1 MRSALSPALAIL
13 ASTLVAACGTPEYHQ
28 ARQGCHQE
36 WLAKIPPDYRQVLV
50 NRERSIRVPDGTS
63 SCTTTGNTTNCKQGM
78 RTEWIPYTTAETVDA
93 NEHERDLRIDQ
104 CTRSRCIRTYG
115 NPDCKV

>member
-1 MRSALSPALAIL
+1 MRRAFPPALAIL
-13 ASTLVAACGTPEYHQ
+13 ACGLVAACGTAEYHQ
-28 ARQGCHQE
+28 AREACHRE

-63 SCTTTGNTTNCKQGM
+63 TCTTSGNTTKCKQGM
-78 RTEWIPYTTAETVDA
+78 RTEWIPYTAAETVDA
-93 NEHERDLRIDQ
+93 NEHQRDLRIDQ
-104 CTRSRCIRTYG
+104 CTHSRCIRAYG